1 MSEATP
7 QTETKYTR
15 EKVEAELAS
24 KAWRDPDFMEELRTN
39 PKAVI
44 AKEYGLQL
52 PDSVELKVVEETPGT
67 IYLRIPPN
75 PSDLE
80 LSDDQLEM
88 VAGGEFV
95 VSATVIGITGIVTG
109 VVTATVGTAV
119 TSVTSTASITVSKGW

>member
-7 QTETKYTR
+7 QAEPKYTR
-15 EKVEAELAS
+15 EKVEAELAG
-24 KAWRDPDFMEELRTN
+24 KAWQDPAFMEELRTN

-44 AKEYGLQL
+44 AKEYGLQI
-52 PDSVELKVVEETPGT
+52 PDSVELKVIEETPNT

-75 PSDLE
+75 PGDLE
-80 LSDDQLEM
+80 LSDEQLEM

-109 VVTATVGTAV
+109 VVTSGVS
-119 TSVTSTASITVSKGW
+119 TSASVTVSKGW

>member
-7 QTETKYTR
+7 QAEPKYTR
-15 EKVEAELAS
+15 EKVEAELAG
-24 KAWRDPDFMEELRTN
+24 KAWQDPAFMEELRTN

-44 AKEYGLQL
+44 AKEYGLQI
-52 PDSVELKVVEETPGT
+52 PDSVELKVIEETPNT

-80 LSDDQLEM
+80 LSDEQLEM
-88 VAGGEFV
+88 VAGGEFI

-109 VVTATVGTAV
+109 VATAGAQ
-119 TSVTSTASITVSKGW
+119 ITISKGW

>member
-7 QTETKYTR
+7 QAESKYTR
-15 EKVEAELAS
+15 ESVEAELAG
-24 KAWRDPDFMEELRTN
+24 KAWRDPEFMAQLKSN

-44 AKEYGLQL
+44 AQEYGLQI
-52 PDSVELKVVEETPGT
+52 PDSVELKVIEETPNT

-80 LSDDQLEM
+80 LSDEQLEM

-109 VVTATVGTAV
+109 VVTSGVS
-119 TSVTSTASITVSKGW
+119 TSASVTVSKGW

>member
-44 AKEYGLQL
+44 AKEYGVQL
-52 PDSVELKVVEETPGT
+52 PDALELKVIEETPNT
-67 IYLRIPPN
+67 LYLRIPPN
-75 PSDLE
+75 PSELE
-80 LSDDQLEM
+80 LSDEQLEM
-88 VAGGEFV
+88 VAGGEVV
-95 VSATVIGITGIVTG
+95 VSATIGIIGIITG

-119 TSVTSTASITVSKGW
+119 TSVTSTAAISISKGW